1 MASCWMRGHMG
12 HFWINI
18 AKIEAPPR
26 KNSQGSYSMQV
37 RHAFLYRTKFCLPV
51 LNWGSRGQFVE
62 LESICTEMCMG
73 TPQTL
78 RMENRMENLTRK
90 NISNQKKKYFRQNW
104 NCKKSSPYSSPY
116 RDVEIKNCRMEN
128 VWRTCRLRDRPYG
141 EPYGELFEISVWRTV
156 WRTRLKK
163 KNENSSWPFFTEN
176 WFFGKSFPY
185 ISPYR
190 GVQSEKRRMENSWWT
205 FRLLGSQ
212 GPLRAS
218 RGFLG
223 TPRSS

>member
-1 MASCWMRGHMG
+1 MASCWMRGRMG

-37 RHAFLYRTKFCLPV
+37 RHAFLYRTKFCFPV

-104 NCKKSSPYSSPY
+104 NCKKSSSYSSPY

-163 KNENSSWPFFTEN
+163 NEKLKPAIFYWKLIFWRIFSIHFSIQRRPIRKT
-176 WFFGKSFPY
+176 PY
-185 ISPYR
+185 GELMVNFSITGLP
-190 GVQSEKRRMENSWWT
+190 G
-205 FRLLGSQ
+205 
-212 GPLRAS
+212 AA
-218 RGFLG
+218 
-223 TPRSS
+223 RSL